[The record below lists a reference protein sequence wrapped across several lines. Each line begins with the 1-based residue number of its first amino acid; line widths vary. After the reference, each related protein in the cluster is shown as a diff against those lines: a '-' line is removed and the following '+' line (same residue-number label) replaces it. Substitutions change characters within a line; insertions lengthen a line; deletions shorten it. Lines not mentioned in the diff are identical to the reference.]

1 MRLTLLSVAFAA
13 ALPACSQPAATTAD
27 TPAPAAAPAEADA
40 RSIGVQ
46 LDAPQA
52 GARVTSP
59 LAVTGT
65 APAGW
70 YFENQFPVSLVNAQ
84 GNTIAQAPATPRVNW
99 TANADPKQFDVSL
112 VFNVTIDTP
121 ATLVLQEDM
130 PQEGAPPRELRIPVV
145 LAPRIQ

>member
-1 MRLTLLSVAFAA
+1 MRSILLSVAFAA
-13 ALPACSQPAATTAD
+13 ALAACSQPAATTG
-27 TPAPAAAPAEADA
+27 APAAAPAEADA
-40 RSIGVQ
+40 RSTDVQ

-70 YFENQFPVSLVNAQ
+70 YFENQFPVSLVDAQ
-84 GNTIAQAPATPRVNW
+84 GATIAQAPATPRVNW
-99 TANADPKQFDVSL
+99 TENADPKQFDASL
-112 VFNVTIDTP
+112 TFSVTTDTP

-130 PQEGAPPRELRIPVV
+130 PQEGAPPRELRIPIV
-145 LAPRIQ
+145 LAPGAQ